1 MYVGQMAR
9 YYGLPRA
16 DFAKCVFR
24 GGVPVYYQSYV
35 FKTYENHSYSWR
47 NYTENWD
54 IYDWKR
60 VLERAEGDLL

>member
-9 YYGLPRA
+9 YYELPRV

-24 GGVPVYYQSYV
+24 GGIPVYYQSYV

-47 NYTENWD
+47 DYTENWD